1 MTRSAPPV
9 PLPFAKM
16 HGAGNDFAIFRS
28 RGDAP
33 VLTPALARAVA
44 CRRFGVGCDQAV
56 EVRPG
61 GAGDLKLVFFN
72 ADGSVSGA
80 CGNATRCVAAAEMGA
95 RGTDALRLETDFGML
110 EARRDTDGAIWV
122 NMGRPV
128 HDPGAIPLAMPSA
141 GGEDTDAL
149 PLPGAPAAVGMGN
162 PHCVHIV
169 DDAEAVDVAG
179 RGAEIERHPLFPA
192 RTNVEFASLCGENAL
207 RLRVWERGAGITP
220 ACGSGACA
228 TAVVAYRRGL
238 TGPDVTLAMDG
249 GTLEVRIT
257 EAGVWLTGPVALIY
271 SGELS
276 PDFLQGLR

>member
-1 MTRSAPPV
+1 MTRSDPPAS
-9 PLPFAKM
+9 LPFAKM
-16 HGAGNDFAIFRS
+16 HGAGNDFAIFWS

-44 CRRFGVGCDQAV
+44 CRRFGVGCDQVV

-61 GAGDLKLVFFN
+61 SAGGLKLVFFN

-80 CGNATRCVAAAEMGA
+80 CGNATRCIAAAEMNA
-95 RGTDALRLETDFGML
+95 RDADALDLVTDFGML
-110 EARRDTDGAIWV
+110 KARRDADGAVWV

-128 HDPGAIPLAMPSA
+128 HDPGAIPLSA
-141 GGEDTDAL
+141 TEDTDTL

-169 DDAEAVDVAG
+169 DDADAVDVAG

-192 RTNVEFASLCGENAL
+192 RTNVEFASLCGEDAL

-228 TAVVAYRRGL
+228 TAVVAHRRGL
-238 TGPDVTLAMDG
+238 TGPHVTLAMDG
-249 GTLEVRIT
+249 GTLEVRVT
-257 EAGVWLTGPVALIY
+257 ETGVWLTGPVALIY

-276 PDFLQGLR
+276 PDFLQGLQ